1 MKPLAPVTRFIGI
14 LHVGFLTSS
23 SYQRTILGMLLTRDW
38 MNKRAALR
46 FEKVFPVILSTDEF
60 GECNAM
66 ARNISAGGILIEI
79 SDPMP
84 LGTSVRV
91 HFFMADSQ
99 ATIIARG
106 EVKKHHFLNFN
117 DPGGQAAPT
126 RMGNRVRAVQ

>member
-1 MKPLAPVTRFIGI
+1 MI
-14 LHVGFLTSS
+14 L
-23 SYQRTILGMLLTRDW
+23 MRDW

-46 FEKVFPVILSTDEF
+46 FEKVFPVILSTEEF

-79 SDPMP
+79 NDPMP

-106 EVKKHHFLNFN
+106 EVKNHYFLNFN
-117 DPGGQAAPT
+117 DKSGQRSLTGMAIRFSEFEAESAEMLGLGLT
-126 RMGNRVRAVQ
+126 RMRILH